1 MIAMVIPEV
10 WHTLSKYHNKFIP
23 SRDVKMAKI
32 QRSIVAGSVAI
43 LQIMEVFTQSS
54 KPAVKDNAKAGLACS
69 RETRGKALQIWLT
82 CPHSIWRAN
91 YDLFLRRRDFMRP
104 LLKQDLAGALS
115 GLTFP

>member
-1 MIAMVIPEV
+1 MNYRELQAQYLVLANSDGVRVPKVNPEV
-10 WHTLSKYHNKFIP
+10 WYTLSKHHNKFMR
-23 SRDVKMAKI
+23 SRDVKVTRI

-82 CPHSIWRAN
+82 CPHSIRACK
-91 YDLFLRRRDFMRP
+91 L
-104 LLKQDLAGALS
+104 
-115 GLTFP
+115 